1 MTILILMMAEKRFL
15 HEVVKTTT
23 HQRSSGMNE
32 VLFAIEVP
40 KTFEVGVIIGFL
52 VGFFGGIIACTTT
65 ILD

>member
-1 MTILILMMAEKRFL
+1 
-15 HEVVKTTT
+15 
-23 HQRSSGMNE
+23 MND

-52 VGFFGGIIACTTT
+52 VGFFVGIIACTTT

>member
-1 MTILILMMAEKRFL
+1 
-15 HEVVKTTT
+15 
-23 HQRSSGMNE
+23 MNE

-65 ILD
+65 IFD